1 MTTSILVAYNDSLS
15 SRAAVEFLCKL
26 PLNREEIQISL
37 THVFRKPT
45 AGEELMGANFMA
57 EQPVRLMNALQEAR
71 QKLLSHGFKP
81 ERIEIQ
87 MLKDPYP
94 TVTDGIIDIFH
105 KGKYD
110 MVVIGR
116 KRMSKAEEFVLGD
129 PSTKLVR
136 ALENTAVLVVKSK

>member
-1 MTTSILVAYNDSLS
+1 
-15 SRAAVEFLCKL
+15 
-26 PLNREEIQISL
+26 
-37 THVFRKPT
+37 
-45 AGEELMGANFMA
+45 MA